1 MLCRNSTSQWPASVT
16 SHLLSLLQ
24 RSDAP
29 AVWGHRPLWGPHP
42 LTGALPLHRPSSCSL
57 AARASWRCRV
67 AASAEH
73 VFSVLRMRALSL
85 NLK

>member
-1 MLCRNSTSQWPASVT
+1 MSQWPASVT

-57 AARASWRCRV
+57 AARASWRPG
-67 AASAEH
+67 AEH
-73 VFSVLRMRALSL
+73 VFSVLHMRALSL